1 MDCRAWDANL
11 PCDRCLTYLKYRVSK
26 AMVVAVL
33 FAFGSDEIGGD
44 TFGMDVNQIYLIQ
57 ILNRGQCVITF
68 QPNRRLPAKI
78 C

>member
-1 MDCRAWDANL
+1 MKHC
-11 PCDRCLTYLKYRVSK
+11 VHE

-33 FAFGSDEIGGD
+33 FAFWSDEIGGD

-57 ILNRGQCVITF
+57 ILYKGQCVITF